1 LAAEEVRDQALFAAG
16 LMAGD
21 LGGAPVFPYQPPG
34 LWEERS
40 NGGSNTKVYVQSKGT
55 ALYRRSLYTFW
66 KRTSPPPF
74 MTIFDAP
81 ERTSCLV
88 RRVATNTPL
97 QALAALNDEQVL
109 ECAKH
114 LAVRSLRDPSSTPS
128 RLASLYRRVTARSA
142 SPDDLTTL
150 ESGLAMLTDRFR
162 NAPNDAADL
171 LKQGAMPADPALNPS
186 ELAAWMLV
194 ASTVLNLDQTLVRD

>member
-1 LAAEEVRDQALFAAG
+1 MSGE
-16 LMAGD
+16 

-40 NGGSNTKVYVQSKGT
+40 NGGSNTKVYVQSKGQ

-74 MTIFDAP
+74 MTIFDTP
-81 ERTSCLV
+81 ERTSCSV
-88 RRVATNTPL
+88 RRVTTNTPL
-97 QALAALNDEQVL
+97 QALAAFNDEQIL
-109 ECAKH
+109 ECSKM
-114 LAVRSLRDPSSTPS
+114 LAAAILRDPKPTGD
-128 RLASLYRRVTARSA
+128 RLALLYRRVTGRNAKTE
-142 SPDDLTTL
+142 DLKTL
-150 ESGLAMLTDRFR
+150 EGGLNLLMERLRSNPA
-162 NAPNDAADL
+162 DAAEL
-171 LKQGAMPADPALNPS
+171 LKQGAMPADAALDAP